1 MVPKSYFQQ
10 VLPDA
15 FVDAGFS
22 FTTLH
27 WLRHAP
33 SKGAENAIA
42 LEKTTSAHK
51 DLLAFLCARHAEIRP
66 NGTLTLCI
74 PGQGPIGI
82 DATQNCLDATVRLLS
97 AACNIDPTFVARMPL
112 YLRSMDEVL
121 AGISAASDS
130 SSGAWE
136 VLESATVPIEHPAC
150 AGLMPTTMIGETCSR
165 GIGGDELLGE
175 EYASAMTGFAMAAVS
190 SLLLQEVRASMG
202 GRYPGDAEFL
212 GKFRS
217 VFKSEF
223 LRAYCREKVGFTY
236 LYLCLRRL

>member
-82 DATQNCLDATVRLLS
+82 DATQSCLDATVRQLS
-97 AACNIDPTFVARMPL
+97 STYNIDPTFVARMPL

-150 AGLMPTTMIGETCSR
+150 PRPSTTMT
-165 GIGGDELLGE
+165 GGTGVDVFE

-190 SLLLQEVRASMG
+190 SLLLQEVRAGMG
-202 GRYPGDAEFL
+202 GRYPGDVEFL

-217 VFKSEF
+217 AFKSEF
-223 LRAYCREKVGFTY
+223 LQVYCKDKVGFTY

>member
-33 SKGAENAIA
+33 SKGASENALDLSKPA
-42 LEKTTSAHK
+42 SAHA
-51 DLLAFLCARHAEIRP
+51 DLLAFLSARHAEIRP

-74 PGQGPIGI
+74 PGQGSIGI
-82 DATQNCLDATVRLLS
+82 DATQSCLDATIRQLS
-97 AACNIDPTFVARMPL
+97 ATYNIDPTFVARMPL

-121 AGISAASDS
+121 TAILASDS
-130 SSGAWE
+130 GGGAWE
-136 VLESATVPIEHPAC
+136 GLESATVPIEHPAC
-150 AGLMPTTMIGETCSR
+150 PRPSTTMT
-165 GIGGDELLGE
+165 GGTGVDVFE

-190 SLLLQEVRASMG
+190 SLLLQEVRAGMG
-202 GRYPGDAEFL
+202 GRYPGDVEFL

-217 VFKSEF
+217 AFKSEF
-223 LRAYCREKVGFTY
+223 LQVYCKDKVGFTY